1 MSKINTIF
9 LGMKV
14 GLLMVLPLVGFL
26 LLGVWIDSIFGTS
39 PTYLIGG
46 ILGGIILGGVMVY
59 KIIIPY
65 LEKKFKDN
73 NK

>member
-1 MSKINTIF
+1 MNRVKTIF

-14 GLLMVLPLVGFL
+14 GLLMALPLVGFL
-26 LLGVWIDSIFGTS
+26 ILGVWIDKTFMTS
-39 PTYLIGG
+39 PTYLITG
-46 ILGGIILGGVMVY
+46 ILGGIVIGGIMVY

-65 LEKKFKDN
+65 LEKKFN